1 MIYGSCGT
9 QCKVTEWNNLHLH
22 VNLVRFHSL
31 NNEAAIQELTGSD
44 REYTGAKID
53 LPATGS
59 SEPVFS

>member
-9 QCKVTEWNNLHLH
+9 QCKVTEWNKLHLH
-22 VNLVRFHSL
+22 VNLVSFHSL
-31 NNEAAIQELTGSD
+31 SSEAAIQELTGSD